1 MNTTGKIF
9 YKYKLEHVIFW
20 IITVVFF
27 IYSRGDLIDR
37 GGWTQFLLEIFIRNA
52 LLIFICYANILW
64 LIPRFFQTKKYA
76 TFIGFVFL
84 LLIFYDFSKS
94 LHDEYLNEH
103 LIKIVKKSFLQN
115 AYYNFSI
122 ALFYVCITMGL
133 ELSKEWFIQREHLQK
148 IKIENLNSEINYL
161 KAQINPHFL
170 FNSLNTL
177 YVQIDQKNVEAKKTL
192 EKISDMLRYQLYE
205 CNNETIS
212 VEKELEYIGNY
223 IDIQK
228 LRRENNCEISYC
240 YDETI
245 KSSRV
250 APLLLIPFVENAFK
264 HLSNFSEHANI
275 VRVNVKKENGEMIC
289 NVYNTTNNSAN
300 KNSEGIGLK
309 NVKRRLEL
317 LYPEK
322 YQLKID
328 QQDHSYEVK
337 LSITLL

>member
-1 MNTTGKIF
+1 MF

-27 IYSRGDLIDR
+27 IYSKIDLIDR
-37 GGWTQFLLEIFIRNA
+37 GGWSQFLLEVLIRNA

-76 TFIGFVFL
+76 AFIGFVFI
-84 LLIFYDFSKS
+84 LLIFYASFKS

-103 LIKIVKKSFLQN
+103 LIKGVKKSFLQN

-122 ALFYVCITMGL
+122 ALFYVCFTMGL
-133 ELSKEWFIQREHLQK
+133 ELSKEWFIQRDYLQK

-177 YVQIDQKNVEAKKTL
+177 YVQIDQKNVDAKKTL
-192 EKISDMLRYQLYE
+192 EKISEMLRYQLYE

-212 VEKELEYIGNY
+212 MEKELEYIGNY

-228 LRRENNCEISYC
+228 LRRENNCEISYR
-240 YDETI
+240 YDEGI

-264 HLSNFSEHANI
+264 HLSNFNDHTNI
-275 VRVNVKKENGEMIC
+275 VRVDVKKENGKMIC
-289 NVYNTTNNSAN
+289 TVYNTSNNSIS
-300 KNSEGIGLK
+300 KNSEGIGLR

-317 LYPEK
+317 LYPYEH
-322 YQLKID
+322 QLQID
-328 QQDHSYEVK
+328 QKDHSFEVK
-337 LSITLL
+337 LSITLS